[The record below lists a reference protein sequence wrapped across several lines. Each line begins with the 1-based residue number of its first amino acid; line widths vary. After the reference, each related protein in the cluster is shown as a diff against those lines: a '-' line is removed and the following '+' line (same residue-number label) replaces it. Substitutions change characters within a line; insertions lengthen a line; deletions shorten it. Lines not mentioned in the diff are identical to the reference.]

1 MQPDKSPSMSGAK
14 ESSAGIW
21 SYQRSLTALAGKA
34 AFKSFVTVNSTE
46 TTLEINKLF
55 FSIISV
61 NKIFDDSKIFSSLFS
76 TDAIAPLI
84 PNMTYNDKKKEWLL
98 STLFFKN
105 MIK

>member
-1 MQPDKSPSMSGAK
+1 MSGAK

-21 SYQRSLTALAGKA
+21 SYPRSLTALAGKA

-46 TTLEINKLF
+46 TTLEITKLF

-84 PNMTYNDKKKEWLL
+84 Q
-98 STLFFKN
+98 S
-105 MIK
+105 